1 MAQCRLLSI
10 SRSSL
15 WHESVGATEQ
25 HLDLLRVI
33 DQHFLDTSVYGVR
46 QRTWHLRNEGHD
58 VNQKRITR
66 LMRLM
71 RLVPIYQKPDTS
83 KPRKGHKTYPGLRVD
98 RLGQIWRADIT
109 FLPMRR
115 GFLCLVAGSPERFWP
130 GASPTP
136 WRPTS
141 ASRR

>member
-1 MAQCRLLSI
+1 
-10 SRSSL
+10 
-15 WHESVGATEQ
+15 
-25 HLDLLRVI
+25 VI
-33 DQHFLDTSVYGVR
+33 DQHFLDTSFYAIR
-46 QRTWHLRNEGHD
+46 QMTWHLRNEGHD
-58 VNQKRITR
+58 VNQKRTT
-66 LMRLM
+66 RLM

-109 FLPMRR
+109 YLP

-136 WRPTS
+136 
-141 ASRR
+141 